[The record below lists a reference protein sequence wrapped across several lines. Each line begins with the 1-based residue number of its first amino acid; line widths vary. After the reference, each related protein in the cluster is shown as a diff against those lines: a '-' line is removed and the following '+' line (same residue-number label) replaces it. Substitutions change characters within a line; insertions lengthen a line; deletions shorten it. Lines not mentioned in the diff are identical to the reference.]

1 VRALRHV
8 SNPREENDVAPFRK
22 SKTVETPESIE
33 LAASALVTVG
43 ALNWGLVGLFNFD
56 LVATVLGRRSL
67 LSKLVYTL
75 VGASAVYLLTTSEE

>member
-1 VRALRHV
+1 MSVI
-8 SNPREENDVAPFRK
+8 RERRTKLAPFRK
-22 SKTVETPESIE
+22 TKNVETPESIE

-56 LVATVLGRRSL
+56 LVAALLGRRSL

-75 VGASAVYLLTTSEE
+75 VGASAVFLLTVSEE

>member
-1 VRALRHV
+1 M
-8 SNPREENDVAPFRK
+8 SPFRK

-43 ALNWGLVGLFNFD
+43 ALNWGLVGLLNLD
-56 LVATVLGRRSL
+56 LVATVFGRRSL

-75 VGASAVYLLTTSEE
+75 VGASAVYLLTTSDE

>member
-1 VRALRHV
+1 
-8 SNPREENDVAPFRK
+8 
-22 SKTVETPESIE
+22 
-33 LAASALVTVG
+33 
-43 ALNWGLVGLFNFD
+43 LNWGLVGLFNFD